1 MLNSMKKILLLVSIA
16 CALIACESTED
27 NTPAFQANL
36 DNDFYRALDAE
47 ATVGGDGTLAIV
59 GSTSDQ
65 TITLF
70 LSVLQ
75 SGTFEFNSG
84 NGHQAFYED
93 PTGQIYSTEFG
104 GGGVVNITDRE
115 ADGNGFISGDFTFTA
130 ILQGIDTVTVSRGLF
145 YQVPV
150 NSGTNEE
157 PQDPDGALLA
167 EIDGEAFEPS
177 TVVANT
183 TDTSIEING
192 ALGDDTIQLLI
203 PLDATPG
210 AQAIPGGGFNAIY
223 FIAGEEE
230 PAISGTIE
238 VIAHDMTAQTISGTF
253 TFTTENHEI
262 TLGQFNVAY

>member
-1 MLNSMKKILLLVSIA
+1 MTKILLLVSIA
-16 CALIACESTED
+16 FAVIACETTED
-27 NTPAFQANL
+27 NTPAFQANVN
-36 DNDFYRALDAE
+36 NDLYRALDAQ
-47 ATVGGDGTLAIV
+47 ATVDEDGNLAII
-59 GSTSDQ
+59 GPTSDQ
-65 TITLF
+65 SITLF

-84 NGHQAFYED
+84 NGHQAIYED
-93 PTGQIYSTEFG
+93 ATGQIYSTEFG
-104 GGGVVNITDRE
+104 GSGVVNITDRE
-115 ADGNGFISGDFTFTA
+115 ADGDSFISGDFTFTA
-130 ILQGIDTVTVSRGLF
+130 ILEGIDTVTVSRGLF
-145 YQVPV
+145 YQVPIV
-150 NSGTNEE
+150 TGAIEE
-157 PQDPDGALLA
+157 PQGPEGALLA
-167 EIDGEAFEPS
+167 EIDGEVFEPS

-192 ALGDDTIQLLI
+192 ALGDDTIQLI
-203 PLDATPG
+203 VPLEATPG
-210 AQAIPGGGFNAIY
+210 VQAIPGNGYNAIY